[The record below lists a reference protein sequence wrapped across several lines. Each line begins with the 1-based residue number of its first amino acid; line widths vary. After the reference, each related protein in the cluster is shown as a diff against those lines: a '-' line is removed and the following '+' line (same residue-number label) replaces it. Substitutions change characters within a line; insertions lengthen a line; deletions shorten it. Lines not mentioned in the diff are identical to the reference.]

1 MENWEYF
8 LLFLS
13 VIAGG
18 ALGLYLRDDK
28 GNRLRFLLSFSGA
41 YILGITVLHIL
52 PGVYAGVNSTT
63 GMWILGGFF
72 IQLLLE
78 QLSQGVEHG
87 HIHAHKNANRVFAF
101 QILLGLSLHAFLEGV
116 PLSNYELLEH
126 NHSHSEYESE
136 FNHLLFG
143 IVLHKAPAAFA
154 LTVLLIKS
162 GMKPAFTIGCI
173 LIFSTMSPLG
183 AFASS
188 QLEPG
193 TAILQNALALVAGSF
208 LHISTTILFESD
220 SSHHHHISWMKM
232 GVIILGL
239 AAALLTM

>member
-1 MENWEYF
+1 MEIWEYI

-18 ALGLYLRDDK
+18 AVGLILKNDK
-28 GNRLRFLLSFSGA
+28 GDRLRYLLSFSGA

-52 PGVYAGVNSTT
+52 PGVYGSFNATT
-63 GMWILGGFF
+63 SMWVLGGFF

-87 HIHAHKNANRVFAF
+87 HIHAHKNAGRVFAF
-101 QILLGLSLHAFLEGV
+101 QILLGLCLHAFLEGV
-116 PLSNYELLEH
+116 PLSNYEHLEH
-126 NHSHSEYESE
+126 NHGSYDSE

-154 LTVLLIKS
+154 LTVLLLKS

-173 LIFSTMSPLG
+173 LIFSLMSPLG
-183 AFASS
+183 AFASA
-188 QLEPG
+188 QLAPG

-220 SSHHHHISWMKM
+220 SSHHHRVSWLKM
-232 GVIILGL
+232 GVIIAGL
-239 AAALLTM
+239 AAALLTV

>member
-1 MENWEYF
+1 MKIWEYF

-13 VIAGG
+13 VIVGG
-18 ALGLYLRDDK
+18 GIGFFFQDDTK
-28 GNRLRFLLSFSGA
+28 QRLRLLLSFSGA

-52 PGVYAGVNSTT
+52 PGVYAAINSSTS
-63 GMWILGGFF
+63 MWILGGFF

-87 HIHAHKNANRVFAF
+87 HIHAHKNADRIFAF
-101 QILLGLSLHAFLEGV
+101 QILLGLCLHAFLEGV
-116 PLSNYELLEH
+116 PLSNYQILEH
-126 NHSHSEYESE
+126 NHGEYESE

-154 LTVLLIKS
+154 LTVLLLKS
-162 GMKPAFTIGCI
+162 GMKTAFTVGCI
-173 LIFSTMSPLG
+173 LFFSTMSPLG
-183 AFASS
+183 AFLSA
-188 QLEPG
+188 QLAPG
-193 TAILQNALALVAGSF
+193 TVILQNALALVAGSF

-220 SSHHHHISWMKM
+220 NSNHHHISWLKM
-232 GVIILGL
+232 GVIVLGL